1 MRMRRKKNLEEEQ
14 YYTNLGFAYTNF
26 CIPTTA
32 NDANMSAAVLEAM
45 GSESHRS
52 SAPALFEN
60 CMKSRWAADNLDGQM
75 YDIIKGNLYIDST
88 RIFSSSFT
96 WASSAVALFRNSL
109 TGNDSNWTAKIK
121 GASRNINKVFA
132 SISESLK

>member
-1 MRMRRKKNLEEEQ
+1 
-14 YYTNLGFAYTNF
+14 
-26 CIPTTA
+26 
-32 NDANMSAAVLEAM
+32 MSAAVLEAL

-60 CMKSRWAADNLDGQM
+60 CMKSRWASDNLDGEM

-96 WASSAVALFRNSL
+96 WSSSAVALFRNSL
-109 TGNDSNWTAKIK
+109 TGNDSNWISKIK
-121 GASRNINKVFA
+121 GASRSINKVFEG
-132 SISESLK
+132 ISESLS